1 VTLSCGYDGQT
12 SSFYFHCA
20 NAGLKLDFIRVN
32 PHVCATVIED
42 GGYIPGECGHSYRTV
57 VFWGDIEIVPST
69 EEKRRGMTAL
79 LNQLETDPEV
89 KRKKLEASDAL
100 YESMVVLKL
109 SITEIHGK
117 AGR

>member
-1 VTLSCGYDGQT
+1 
-12 SSFYFHCA
+12 
-20 NAGLKLDFIRVN
+20 
-32 PHVCATVIED
+32 
-42 GGYIPGECGHSYRTV
+42 
-57 VFWGDIEIVPST
+57 VPST